1 MKPDYAAQARALVG
15 VRFRPQG
22 RSPDMGLDCVGLVLC
37 AYGLPPSLVRSDYR
51 LRGDHRHEILAG
63 LAKAFRRIAA
73 SQRRNGDV
81 LVLQVSRD
89 QLHLAI
95 LTAGGFIHADAR
107 LGRVV
112 ETPGPSPWPMVAVFR
127 RRTKRG
133 RV

>member
-1 MKPDYAAQARALVG
+1 MKPDYAARARALVG

-22 RSPDMGLDCVGLVLC
+22 RAPGMGLDCVGLVIC
-37 AYGLPPSLVRSDYR
+37 AFSLQSNLVRSDYR
-51 LRGDHRHEILAG
+51 LRGDHLHEILAG

-73 SQRRNGDV
+73 GQRRNGDV
-81 LVLQVSRD
+81 LVLQVARD

-112 ETPGPSPWPMVAVFR
+112 ETPGPAPWPLVAVFR
-127 RRTKRG
+127 RRTNRG
-133 RV
+133 RG